1 MSALANFNNMQQQHI
16 KVRSNL
22 IGRAGSNHIVVE
34 DQLQNFQDQSQQK
47 DVTSYDFSP
56 EVHVCDDGVFS
67 SNINDESNM
76 RPVSTQ
82 QTSPVLAQLQYQ
94 KSRTQNVTATDGARN
109 VLNQD
114 IQFDVFKNEDQKSQY
129 SKIDSVIDNLQ
140 AQRPMRK
147 YRQQVNQQPVQQ
159 KKTLQKRQSRQQ
171 VLAISDVN
179 IPGQAE
185 RMDNRKALVHE
196 QKRSYNALYEQEQ
209 FNV

>member
-82 QTSPVLAQLQYQ
+82 
-94 KSRTQNVTATDGARN
+94 
-109 VLNQD
+109 
-114 IQFDVFKNEDQKSQY
+114 
-129 SKIDSVIDNLQ
+129 
-140 AQRPMRK
+140 
-147 YRQQVNQQPVQQ
+147 
-159 KKTLQKRQSRQQ
+159 
-171 VLAISDVN
+171 
-179 IPGQAE
+179 
-185 RMDNRKALVHE
+185 
-196 QKRSYNALYEQEQ
+196 
-209 FNV
+209 